1 MPPAVTASFRTWLK
15 SSNNMKLNSD
25 AAVTRITYEGITN
38 YDSLQDFDKSSI
50 ESLPKTCINTIPA
63 IPEDLAAGIAAEPE
77 VVGAN
82 ISTISVRRL
91 IVASN
96 AANYYK
102 SIGRTMASANMHYG
116 NILSNFKVEW
126 ESYQDLKTKDE
137 PTPPTINDRDNDRK
151 IIKWAPIFHDCLG
164 KMYGAHGPLAY
175 ILREDEAV
183 PSEVDDPLGTDDT
196 TNQINS
202 HFGAS
207 GSLHNELIARLPH
220 TGAIF
225 KHDNSTVFSLIEKA
239 ARNTSIESTVKP
251 LLGLRMAAAP
261 TLPLSQIMQVKLNT
275 AQYTKS
281 A

>member
-1 MPPAVTASFRTWLK
+1 MPPAVAASFRTWLK

-102 SIGRTMASANMHYG
+102 SIGRTMTAANMHYG

-126 ESYQDLKTKDE
+126 ESYQD
-137 PTPPTINDRDNDRK
+137 
-151 IIKWAPIFHDCLG
+151 
-164 KMYGAHGPLAY
+164 
-175 ILREDEAV
+175 
-183 PSEVDDPLGTDDT
+183 
-196 TNQINS
+196 
-202 HFGAS
+202 
-207 GSLHNELIARLPH
+207 
-220 TGAIF
+220 
-225 KHDNSTVFSLIEKA
+225 
-239 ARNTSIESTVKP
+239 
-251 LLGLRMAAAP
+251 
-261 TLPLSQIMQVKLNT
+261 
-275 AQYTKS
+275 
-281 A
+281 